1 MTPIDDLPSYLAEHY
16 QLSVFDD
23 MEKGGES
30 WVFHLHQNRCVT
42 GRLKTNKQYEVVFVH
57 EDGKE
62 EEIPKLSIKFLYLKT
77 HEASVKKAIKFDRKV
92 QVRALQPIL
101 TLGKRHHIKNKTL
114 FPLLTGKTLLF
125 FTTLEGEIIGGV
137 VGGFTKYEI
146 TVLGKRA
153 VPVTL
158 LRHAVFDVRDQRN
171 KCYLKRAVEAK
182 QRPPSPRRRY

>member
-1 MTPIDDLPSYLAEHY
+1 MVPIDDLTSYLAEHY

-23 MEKGGES
+23 MEKSGET
-30 WVFHLHQNRCVT
+30 WVLHLHQNRCVT
-42 GRLKTNKQYEVVFVH
+42 GRLKTNKQYEVLFTH

-62 EEIPKLSIKFLYLKT
+62 EEILKLSIKFLYLKI
-77 HEASVKKAIKFDRKV
+77 HDAAVQKAIKFDRKV
-92 QVRALQPIL
+92 QSRALQPIL

-114 FPLLTGKTLLF
+114 FPLMIGRNLLF
-125 FTTLEGEIIGGV
+125 FTMLEGEIIGGV

-158 LRHAVFDVRDQRN
+158 LRHAIYDVRDQRN
-171 KCYLKRAVEAK
+171 KCYLKRAVESRK
-182 QRPPSPRRRY
+182 KPLVIRKRY